1 MNKIHMVDLK
11 GQYNDI
17 KSEIDKA
24 VIDVIESGQY
34 INGPAVQE
42 FSSNLAKYLSVN
54 HVIPCA
60 NGTDALQVALMALDL
75 KPGDEVITT
84 DFTFASS
91 VEVIALL
98 GLKPVLVDVE
108 IDTFNIDPEK
118 ISNAITKKT
127 KAIIP
132 VHLFGQTAEMDI
144 IMQIAQENNL
154 YVIEDNAQAIGSI
167 YNSAKN
173 GQTKAGTIGHIGTT
187 SFFPSKNLGC
197 YGDGGAIFTNDDH
210 LANKIKGL
218 VNHGMYKR
226 YHHDLVG
233 INSRLDSVQ
242 AAILNI
248 KLKNID
254 KYNQSRRNS
263 AMIYSDLINS
273 SEIIKPIIK
282 YNDDSHVFHQ
292 YTLRLVNGRRDEMVQ
307 YLNENNVPSGIY
319 YPIPLHS
326 QNAYKRI
333 DYRESDFEVT
343 NKITREVFS
352 LPMHSELDQKQQ
364 KYISDLVN
372 QFVSKS

>member
-1 MNKIHMVDLK
+1 MNKIQMVDLRS
-11 GQYNDI
+11 QYNDI
-17 KSEIDKA
+17 KLEIDNA

-34 INGPAVQE
+34 INGPAVKE
-42 FSSNLAKYLSVN
+42 FTSNLAKYMSVN

-98 GLKPVLVDVE
+98 GFKPVLVDVE
-108 IDTFNIDPEK
+108 IDTFNIDIEK
-118 ISNAITKKT
+118 LSNAITAKT

-132 VHLFGQTAEMDI
+132 VHLFGQTADMDK
-144 IMQIAQENNL
+144 IMKLAEENNL

-167 YNSAKN
+167 YTNSNKEKI
-173 GQTKAGTIGHIGTT
+173 KAGTIAHIGTT

-197 YGDGGAIFTNDDH
+197 YGDGGAIFTNDDE
-210 LANKIKGL
+210 LANKMKGL

-226 YHHDLVG
+226 YYHDLVG

-248 KLKNID
+248 KLKNLD
-254 KYNQSRRNS
+254 RYNKSRRMAAKVYN
-263 AMIYSDLINS
+263 DLIE
-273 SEIIKPIIK
+273 SENIIKPFIK
-282 YNDDSHVFHQ
+282 YEDDSHVFHQ
-292 YTLRLVNGRRDEMVQ
+292 YTLRLINGKRDEMVKF
-307 YLNENNVPSGIY
+307 LNENEIPCGIY

-326 QNAYKRI
+326 QNAYKSTEYNEI
-333 DYRESDFEVT
+333 DFEVT
-343 NKITREVFS
+343 NKICEEVFS
-352 LPMHSELDQKQQ
+352 LPMHSELDEEQQ
-364 KYISDLVN
+364 IHISNLVN
-372 QFVSKS
+372 QFASKS

>member
-1 MNKIHMVDLK
+1 MNKIQMVDLRS
-11 GQYNDI
+11 QYNDI
-17 KSEIDKA
+17 KLEIDNA

-34 INGPAVQE
+34 INGPAVKE
-42 FSSNLAKYLSVN
+42 FTSNLAKYMSVN

-98 GLKPVLVDVE
+98 GFKPVLVDIE
-108 IDTFNIDPEK
+108 IDTFNIDIEK
-118 ISNAITKKT
+118 LSNAITAKT

-132 VHLFGQTAEMDI
+132 VHLFGQTADMDK
-144 IMQIAQENNL
+144 IMKLAEENNL

-167 YNSAKN
+167 YTNSNKEKI
-173 GQTKAGTIGHIGTT
+173 KAGTIAHIGTT

-197 YGDGGAIFTNDDH
+197 YGDGGAIFTNDDE
-210 LANKIKGL
+210 LANKMKGL

-226 YHHDLVG
+226 YYHDLVG

-248 KLKNID
+248 KLRNLD
-254 KYNQSRRNS
+254 RYNKSRRMAAKVYN
-263 AMIYSDLINS
+263 DLIE
-273 SEIIKPIIK
+273 SENIIKPFIK
-282 YNDDSHVFHQ
+282 YEDDSHVFHQ
-292 YTLRLVNGRRDEMVQ
+292 YTLRLINGKRDEMVKF
-307 YLNENNVPSGIY
+307 LNENEIPCGIY

-326 QNAYKRI
+326 QNAYKSTEYNEI
-333 DYRESDFEVT
+333 DFEVT
-343 NKITREVFS
+343 NKICEEVFS
-352 LPMHSELDQKQQ
+352 LPMHSELDEEQQ
-364 KYISDLVN
+364 IHISNLVN
-372 QFVSKS
+372 QFASKS